1 MQDMSVYMRM
11 TIHIAVI
18 APAKSGQ
25 SSFQNHLTRFFG
37 GNEASTRVGNPVP
50 VSKITIINE
59 EDTQLRQAQTGAP
72 L

>member
-25 SSFQNHLTRFFG
+25 SRFQNRLTSFSG
-37 GNEASTRVGNPVP
+37 GDEASTSVDDHVA
-50 VSKITIINE
+50 VWKITIINE
-59 EDTQLRQAQTGAP
+59 EGIQLRQAQTGAP